1 MPGFRVSR
9 RKAATFRCFD
19 CLDCHEIKQP
29 IGAAIT
35 YANAALN
42 WLRPERPNVEE
53 ARRTLNVIVQAGIRA
68 GEAIDRIRALV
79 KKAPTRKDR
88 VDINEAVS
96 EIAALT
102 RVEMAKNAILLQMQM
117 TDGLPAVQGDRVQ
130 LQQAST
136 NTPRGA
142 VF

>member
-9 RKAATFRCFD
+9 RKAATFRCFA
-19 CLDCHEIKQP
+19 CLDGHKINQP

-79 KKAPTRKDR
+79 KRAPTRKDS

-130 LQQAST
+130 LQQASK
-136 NTPRGA
+136 NPARS
-142 VF
+142 